1 LDAPQPFEFLRHRL
15 ESVLERRPHRTYP
28 PLDFHPQVLLDQVV
42 ILVFQP
48 VIQLVVRL
56 FAFLAAG
63 SVRVFA
69 LALLDG
75 SVVDQ
80 VFQLLS
86 QPFVIV

>member
-1 LDAPQPFEFLRHRL
+1 LDAPQPFEF
-15 ESVLERRPHRTYP
+15 P
-28 PLDFHPQVLLDQVV
+28 PLDFHPPVLLETGVLLICQAG
-42 ILVFQP
+42 
-48 VIQLVVRL
+48 IQLVVRL